1 MKSHAAVLTC
11 AGNTDEVEIL
21 RASIEIDD
29 PDSFEIIMKN
39 NQMEIHVHS
48 TSLRSLRSTVD
59 DILACLAAAESALKQ
74 MNE

>member
-1 MKSHAAVLTC
+1 
-11 AGNTDEVEIL
+11 
-21 RASIEIDD
+21 
-29 PDSFEIIMKN
+29 
-39 NQMEIHVHS
+39 VHS